1 MRFYNNLAE
10 CLLFGAFEQAKDS
23 TNRNYGGTG
32 LGLSISKQLVELQH
46 GKIWVE
52 SEEGTGSTFYFEL
65 PIVATAVDTIDEDL
79 ISGDRLKTMAA
90 SLKGI
95 RILLAEDNEFNQMI
109 AQDDLSYYI
118 DEVKIEV
125 AGNGALAVEKF
136 KTGEYD
142 LILMD
147 VQMPEMNG
155 FEATQTIRKMEQA
168 RGSEKRIPIIA
179 MTASLLKSEIDSCYD
194 AGMNDYIPKPYQPEE
209 LIAPLFHGLKG

>member
-1 MRFYNNLAE
+1 MRFYKNLAE

-23 TNRNYGGTG
+23 TNRNYGVTG